1 MPTLA
6 TPTTLTTLTLAPF
19 TLLLLDLR
27 LLLFIILCLL
37 TTSGASNRS
46 QELPPW
52 DEQVSCHVCSGACVV
67 WSDGDPRIEVGARG
81 WVAVAKHH
89 SMLLQKVRSIG
100 PLVSGLMGMDMCVGC
115 CQMKVHQRLTAEQ
128 TANHPFVLS
137 CLTWSAEIE
146 MISGLAPLLR
156 HMPPGDVRGHGSH
169 EWMLTTLPATLQEG
183 WALEMIGS
191 MIKYPFV
198 VEICVELASSLKPD
212 YPAEQLVDV
221 LLETVIRAA
230 TRAALGSKGSQRRRG
245 QMAALDAQ
253 GVCRF
258 LGLPRIMQ
266 KLGLLKKLAPQA
278 AEALSHRF
286 RGRIRRKWSRN
297 RNTRTLG

>member
-115 CQMKVHQRLTAEQ
+115 CQMEVHQRLTAEQ
-128 TANHPFVLS
+128 VANHPFVL
-137 CLTWSAEIE
+137 
-146 MISGLAPLLR
+146 R
-156 HMPPGDVRGHGSH
+156 HMPPEAAGGQLRRRLQRQQTKRTPQRPLQQRPRQGRLQRQQLRS
-169 EWMLTTLPATLQEG
+169 TLPRRQG
-183 WALEMIGS
+183 IS
-191 MIKYPFV
+191 
-198 VEICVELASSLKPD
+198 
-212 YPAEQLVDV
+212 
-221 LLETVIRAA
+221 
-230 TRAALGSKGSQRRRG
+230 RRR
-245 QMAALDAQ
+245 
-253 GVCRF
+253 
-258 LGLPRIMQ
+258 
-266 KLGLLKKLAPQA
+266 
-278 AEALSHRF
+278 
-286 RGRIRRKWSRN
+286 RN
-297 RNTRTLG
+297 